1 MQVGFTASMLS
12 ALVLCGC
19 GRPEIHA
26 YRVPKV
32 ASDAGSGAAAS
43 AADGSAPFAGA
54 NPELPRRST
63 GTVAWTVPP
72 EWRSVASDQ
81 PMRLATF
88 DAGGAE
94 VTVAA
99 FPGAV
104 GGNLANVNRWR
115 GQIGLDPVDEPAL
128 GSLLS
133 ISRSGTTEVA
143 ILAMEGKDG
152 KVMLGAIVTPGDGQT
167 WFVKSVTDAARA
179 QALRPAFEAFARS
192 FTLTGAASASG
203 AAAASAS
210 ASASP
215 SGSTAGQGAQ
225 PDPVVRAAA
234 SAADGIDARL
244 ARFTPPSGWTT
255 QVQGGGGIVAAS
267 FTGAGG
273 ARITA
278 TRLANDGGGDLANI
292 NRWRGQLG
300 LAPLADLA
308 AVERCDI
315 VPGLV
320 AVDLRDAKDT
330 DRMITV
336 IAPAGGAT
344 WFFKLRGTV
353 AAVES
358 ERAAFAAFV
367 REVAGTPSRVD
378 GTPGGGGSR

>member
-1 MQVGFTASMLS
+1 VQVGFTASMLS

-179 QALRPAFEAFARS
+179 QARRPAFEAFAGS
-192 FTLTGAASASG
+192 FTLSAAGAATPGREGQAAGSRADRGAGATASAD
-203 AAAASAS
+203 AAS
-210 ASASP
+210 
-215 SGSTAGQGAQ
+215 T
-225 PDPVVRAAA
+225 
-234 SAADGIDARL
+234 ADGIDARL

-344 WFFKLRGTV
+344 WFFKLRGAV